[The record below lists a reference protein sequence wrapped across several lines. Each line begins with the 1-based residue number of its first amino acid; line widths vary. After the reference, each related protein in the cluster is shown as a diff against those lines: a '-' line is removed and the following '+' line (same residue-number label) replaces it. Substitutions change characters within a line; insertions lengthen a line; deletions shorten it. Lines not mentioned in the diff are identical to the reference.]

1 MEDKKLDVLS
11 IENAHIMFR
20 NFTGREGKYNKAGI
34 RSFSVSID
42 DVDLAEKLA
51 EEGWN
56 VRILPAREEGEQPRH
71 YLQVAVNFE
80 KIPPKVLMITRK
92 KKVALDEKG
101 VAALDYANLSNVNLV
116 IRPYQ
121 WEVNGKTGVKAYL
134 KTGYFTVEE
143 DEFADRYDDI
153 PFEE

>member
-1 MEDKKLDVLS
+1 MENKKLDVLS
-11 IENAHIMFR
+11 IKNAHIMFR

-80 KIPPKVLMITRK
+80 NIPPKVLMITRK
-92 KKVALDEKG
+92 KKVALDEEG
-101 VAALDYANLSNVNLV
+101 VAALDYADLSNVNLV

-143 DEFADRYDDI
+143 DEFADQYDDI

>member
-80 KIPPKVLMITRK
+80 NIPPKVLMITRK
-92 KKVALDEKG
+92 KKVALDEEG
-101 VAALDYANLSNVNLV
+101 VAALDYADLSNVNLV